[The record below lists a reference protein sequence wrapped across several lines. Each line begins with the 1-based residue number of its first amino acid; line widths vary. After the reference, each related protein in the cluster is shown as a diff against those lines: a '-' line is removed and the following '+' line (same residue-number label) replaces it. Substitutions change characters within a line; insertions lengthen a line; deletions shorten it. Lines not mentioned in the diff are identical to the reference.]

1 MIVEMIQTLGEI
13 PKPVHVKGIEP
24 IPPYYTPLGIDGKP
38 AKFLKAKSKTK
49 SNCDHCD
56 LCVKVCLMGSINSED
71 PSKIDGICI
80 KCQACVKK
88 CPKQEKYFEMLK
100 RNYQRAAKNEIFVS
114 DGRENE
120 IQ

>member
-80 KCQACVKK
+80 NV
-88 CPKQEKYFEMLK
+88 
-100 RNYQRAAKNEIFVS
+100 RHV
-114 DGRENE
+114 
-120 IQ
+120 